1 MTEDNSS
8 TSTPA
13 PDDVARIRE
22 SAQRLGI
29 ELDEADTKRW
39 LEALT
44 VDAQAPLGADIT
56 VDTEHGVFGH
66 KVTMLDFSPSVI
78 ERYRR
83 TGEIVHVRGPEGVAE
98 SALALSGSSAQ
109 SKIQAHPGD
118 GDFFE
123 RLNIKAES
131 RSEACRILARLLRE
145 HAEKNASG
153 PTYQFMEAKWS
164 NYPMDCVKGGEPQ
177 KKGGFISWTP
187 AEVFAGEMTV
197 EVDGEPVTLR
207 WDDLAEDPGWCK
219 LDWVTVDSDT
229 GGLANASNVIDATW
243 ESPDG
248 EIVALDGYLDAYF
261 QEVYLDADALPTFQ
275 KVVKHVSGDVLDDY
289 VAQLEHEVQKYLSH
303 PNYGKAAKRMY
314 NVFRYSGRHLDA
326 AFVRELFDEPATLLY
341 QVWSLLW
348 TIENAA
354 QPGSTIPE
362 ENLRAQSDQLVQ
374 AVVQALDGVEEE
386 QTVAALLRLRTALEA
401 TEDGGNPEVLA
412 VEIEGAKAQ
421 LVNVVNTFFRDQLNS
436 VPTIKEYIEG
446 LLAGAEPAE
455 H

>member
-1 MTEDNSS
+1 MSETTTQPSE
-8 TSTPA
+8 
-13 PDDVARIRE
+13 DDVARIRE

-39 LEALT
+39 LEALKA
-44 VDAQAPLGADIT
+44 DAEATPGTDIT

-66 KVTMLDFSPSVI
+66 KVTMLDFSPSVL
-78 ERYRR
+78 ERFRR
-83 TGEIVHVRGPEGVAE
+83 TGEIVHVRGPEGVTE

-131 RSEACRILARLLRE
+131 RSEACQILARLMRE
-145 HAEKNASG
+145 HAKEKASG
-153 PTYQFMEAKWS
+153 PTYQFMEAKFS
-164 NYPMDCVKGGEPQ
+164 NYPMDCVKGGKPE

-197 EVDGEPVTLR
+197 EVDGEPVTLK
-207 WDDLAEDPGWCK
+207 WDELAEDPGWCK

-248 EIVALDGYLDAYF
+248 EIVPLDGYLDAYF

-275 KVVKHVSGDVLDDY
+275 KIVKHVSGDVLDDY
-289 VAQLEHEVQKYLSH
+289 VDQLEHEVQKYLTH

-326 AFVRELFDEPATLLY
+326 AFVRELFDEPTTLLY

-348 TIENAA
+348 TIENAS

-374 AVVQALDGVEEE
+374 AVVRALDGVQEEE
-386 QTVAALLRLRTALEA
+386 TVAALLRLRTALEA
-401 TEDGGNPEVLA
+401 TDDGGDPERLTT
-412 VEIEGAKAQ
+412 EIEGAKAQ
-421 LVNVVNTFFRDQLNS
+421 LVNVVNTFFRDQLSS
-436 VPTIKEYIEG
+436 VPTIKDYMQG
-446 LLAGAEPAE
+446 LLERAESDN

>member
-1 MTEDNSS
+1 MTQTDSG
-8 TSTPA
+8 TPTPA

-29 ELDEADTKRW
+29 ELDEADTQRW
-39 LEALT
+39 LEALKI
-44 VDAQAPLGADIT
+44 DAEAKPGSDIT
-56 VDTEHGVFGH
+56 VDTEQGVFGH
-66 KVTMLDFSPSVI
+66 KIAMLDFSPTVLA
-78 ERYRR
+78 RFRR

-123 RLNIKAES
+123 RLNIKAET
-131 RSEACRILARLLRE
+131 RHDACQILARLLRQ
-145 HAEKNASG
+145 HAKEKASG

-164 NYPMDCVKGGEPQ
+164 NYPMDCVKNGEPQ
-177 KKGGFISWTP
+177 KKGAFISWTP
-187 AEVFAGEMTV
+187 AEVMAGEMTV
-197 EVDGEPVTLR
+197 EVDGEPVTLK
-207 WDDLAEDPGWCK
+207 WEDLADDPGWCK

-229 GGLANASNVIDATW
+229 GGLANASNVIDPTW

-248 EIVALDGYLDAYF
+248 EIVALDGYIDAYF
-261 QEVYLDADALPTFQ
+261 QEVYLDAEALPTFQ

-289 VAQLEHEVQKYLSH
+289 VDQLEHEVQKYLKH

-314 NVFRYSGRHLDA
+314 NVFRYSGRHVDA
-326 AFVRELFDEPATLLY
+326 AFVRELFDEPTTLLY

-348 TIENAA
+348 TIENAS

-374 AVVQALDGVEEE
+374 AVVRALDGVQEEE
-386 QTVAALLRLRTALEA
+386 TVAALLRLRTALET
-401 TEDGGNPEVLA
+401 TEDGGDPEVLA
-412 VEIEGAKAQ
+412 AEIDGAKAQ
-421 LVNVVNTFFRDQLNS
+421 LVNVVNTFFRDQLSS
-436 VPTIKEYIEG
+436 VPTINEYMQG
-446 LLAGAEPAE
+446 LIAGAHDAD